1 MHVRFISTLT
11 LDDEG
16 MFAPVVLKALSTL
29 LEPLP
34 IAYTLRVET
43 SDGKVW
49 QHSHLGDDTEPLQ
62 QTH

>member
-1 MHVRFISTLT
+1 MTRDV
-11 LDDEG
+11 
-16 MFAPVVLKALSTL
+16 FAPVVLKALSTL

-49 QHSHLGDDTEPLQ
+49 QHSHLNDDTQPPQ
-62 QTH
+62 QAH

>member
-1 MHVRFISTLT
+1 
-11 LDDEG
+11 

-49 QHSHLGDDTEPLQ
+49 QHSHLSDDTQPLQ
-62 QTH
+62 QAH